1 MDGTVSKRYIQ
12 NSRLRLEYAYLLFNE
27 FKINRINLEKIQKLN
42 FDVVFGDKVVVMTH
56 REQAEKKSAKQF

>member
-42 FDVVFGDKVVVMTH
+42 FDVVFSDKVVVMTH